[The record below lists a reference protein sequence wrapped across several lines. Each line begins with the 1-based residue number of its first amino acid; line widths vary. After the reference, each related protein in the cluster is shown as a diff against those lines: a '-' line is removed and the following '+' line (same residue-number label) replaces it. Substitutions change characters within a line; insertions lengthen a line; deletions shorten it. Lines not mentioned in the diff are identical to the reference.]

1 MIKEHFKLFKRLL
14 IVTDVTIAFF
24 ALFLSHFLRNT
35 FYPEAEPLA
44 RFLWLSPLFCA
55 VWSIFLYHFGM
66 YASFRTRG
74 ITEILLITMKTAVVS
89 FLTFGS
95 LIFLFKVPYASRSLI
110 LLAFF
115 LMTFLLFVWKI
126 AMVFF
131 FRYARSQ
138 GYNYR
143 NILIVGTGKRA
154 QYFMDL
160 VRCHAEWGLRILG
173 LVDDDPAKVGHVIDG
188 SKVIGCLKDIPDI
201 VHNNVVDEIV
211 FVVPRSWLGKI
222 EEMMYFCESEGIKI
236 NVAVNLFELKFTK
249 AKQTDLHGLPL
260 LTFESAPDRLWHL
273 LLKRLFDMIISGLGL
288 FITLPLFAAIA
299 FLVKGTS
306 RGPVFFKQRRCGF
319 NGRIFILY
327 KFRTM
332 IEDTEEKL
340 KDLLKHNEMQG
351 PTFKMSNDPRLTFI
365 GKFLRRTSLDE
376 LPQLWNVFKGEM
388 SMVGPRPPIPAE
400 VEQYLPW
407 QRRRLTMRPGITC
420 LWQIK
425 GRNKIA
431 DFNEWMKLDLEY
443 IDNWS
448 LGLDMKI
455 FVKTVPVVLFG
466 IGAK

>member
-14 IVTDVTIAFF
+14 IVTDILLVFF
-24 ALFLSHFLRNT
+24 VLLLSRSLRNA
-35 FYPEAEPLA
+35 FYPPAEPLDSL
-44 RFLWLSPLFCA
+44 LWLSPLFCA

-74 ITEILLITMKTAVVS
+74 ITEILLITVKTAVVS
-89 FLTFGS
+89 FIVFGS
-95 LIFLFKVPYASRSLI
+95 LIFLFKMPYTSRSLI

-115 LMTFLLFVWKI
+115 LTAFLIFLWKT

-131 FRYARSQ
+131 FRYARSR

-160 VRCHAEWGLRILG
+160 VRRHSEWGLRILG
-173 LVDDDPAKVGHVIDG
+173 LVDDDPVKVGQEIDG
-188 SKVIGCLKDIPDI
+188 LKVIGCLKDIPDI
-201 VHNNVVDEIV
+201 VHKNIVDEVV

-222 EEMMYFCESEGIKI
+222 EEMMHFCESEGIKI

-273 LLKRLFDMIISGLGL
+273 LLKRLFDIIISGLGL
-288 FITLPLFAAIA
+288 IIFSPLLVFIAL
-299 FLVKGTS
+299 LVKITS
-306 RGPVFFKQRRCGF
+306 KGPIFFKQTRCGF
-319 NGRIFILY
+319 NGRLFKLY

-332 IEDTEEKL
+332 SEDAEEKL
-340 KDLLKHNEMQG
+340 KELLKHNEMQG
-351 PTFKMSNDPRLTFI
+351 PTFKMSNDPRLTI
-365 GKFLRRTSLDE
+365 AGKFLRKISFDE

-388 SMVGPRPPIPAE
+388 SLVRPRPPIPGE

-425 GRNKIA
+425 GRNKIV
-431 DFNEWMKLDLEY
+431 DFNEWMRLDLEY

-448 LGLDMKI
+448 LGLDTRI
-455 FVKTVPVVLFG
+455 FVKTIPVVMFG

>member
-1 MIKEHFKLFKRLL
+1 MIKEHSKLLKRLL
-14 IVTDVTIAFF
+14 IITDISLAFL
-24 ALFLSHFLRNT
+24 ALLSSRLLRNT
-35 FYPEAEPLA
+35 FYPGVEPLA
-44 RFLWLSPLFCA
+44 SFLWLSPLFCA

-74 ITEILLITMKTAVVS
+74 ITEIFLITFKTMVVG
-89 FLTFGS
+89 FITFGS
-95 LIFLFKVPYASRSLI
+95 LMFLFRMPYVSRSLI

-115 LMTFLLFVWKI
+115 LAAFLIFIWKVG
-126 AMVFF
+126 MVFF
-131 FRYARSQ
+131 FRYARTK

-160 VRCHAEWGLRILG
+160 VRRHAEWGLRILG
-173 LVDDDPAKVGHVIDG
+173 LVDDDPAKVGQEIDG

-201 VHNNVVDEIV
+201 VHQNIVDEVV

-222 EEMMYFCESEGIKI
+222 EEVMHFCESEGIKI

-273 LLKRLFDMIISGLGL
+273 LLKRLLDIFISGLGL
-288 FITLPLFAAIA
+288 VICAPLLALIA
-299 FLVKGTS
+299 VLVKITS
-306 RGPVFFKQRRCGF
+306 KGPVFFKQKRCGF
-319 NGRIFILY
+319 NGRIFVLY

-332 IEDTEEKL
+332 VRDAEKKL
-340 KDLLKHNEMQG
+340 KSLLAHNEMRG
-351 PTFKMSNDPRLTFI
+351 PTFKMSNDPRLTAI
-365 GKFLRRTSLDE
+365 GKLLRKTSLDE

-388 SMVGPRPPIPAE
+388 SLVGPRPPIPGE

-425 GRNKIA
+425 GRNKIV

-443 IDNWS
+443 IDNWT
-448 LGLDMKI
+448 LGLDTKI
-455 FVKTVPVVLFG
+455 LLKTVPVVLFG
-466 IGAK
+466 IEGA

>member
-14 IVTDVTIAFF
+14 IVADIMIALL
-24 ALFLSHFLRNT
+24 ALLLSRLLRNS
-35 FYPEAEPLA
+35 FYPPSEPLA
-44 RFLWLSPLFCA
+44 SFLWLSPLFCA

-74 ITEILLITMKTAVVS
+74 ITEILVITIKTAVVS
-89 FLTFGS
+89 FITFSS
-95 LIFLFKVPYASRSLI
+95 LIFVFKVPYASRSLI
-110 LLAFF
+110 LLGFF
-115 LMTFLLFVWKI
+115 LTAFLIFMCKA

-131 FRYARSQ
+131 FRYARSK
-138 GYNYR
+138 GFNYR

-160 VRCHAEWGLRILG
+160 VRRHSEWGLHILG
-173 LVDDDPAKVGHVIDG
+173 LVDDDSEKVGQEIDG
-188 SKVIGCLKDIPDI
+188 SKVIGCLNDIPDI
-201 VHNNVVDEIV
+201 VHSNVVDEVV

-222 EEMMYFCESEGIKI
+222 EEMMHFCESEGIKI

-273 LLKRLFDMIISGLGL
+273 LLKRLFDIVVSGVGL
-288 FITLPLFAAIA
+288 VIFSPLLALIA
-299 FLVKGTS
+299 LSVKVTS
-306 RGPVFFKQRRCGF
+306 RGPVFFKQKRCGF
-319 NGRIFILY
+319 NGRTFMLF

-332 IEDTEEKL
+332 GVDAEKKL
-340 KDLLKHNEMQG
+340 KGLLEHNEMQG
-351 PTFKMSNDPRLTFI
+351 PTFKMANDPRLTKI
-365 GKFLRRTSLDE
+365 GKFLRKTSLDE

-388 SMVGPRPPIPAE
+388 SLVGPRPPIPTE

-420 LWQIK
+420 LWQVK
-425 GRNKIA
+425 GRNKIV
-431 DFNEWMKLDLEY
+431 DFNEWMRLDLEY

-448 LGLDMKI
+448 LGLDMRI
-455 FVKTVPVVLFG
+455 FTKTIPVVMFG